1 MRLRNIPRA
10 DDTLQAHFTVIK
22 NPKEFR
28 GNWTSVFGNDRP
40 IRIEIGMGKGRFL
53 LNMAKT
59 YPNINFIGI
68 ERYSSVLLRAV
79 EKFDEDLENKTK
91 ARLEKIREQLE
102 KEQSRVLNSSSGASE
117 DTICSLRKE
126 YEEKHTE
133 YAHEILRRITE
144 V

>member
-1 MRLRNIPRA
+1 MDAILDKLTEIENAASAIVRHAEEQKDVLG
-10 DDTLQAHFTVIK
+10 Q
-22 NPKEFR
+22 EFDEKR
-28 GNWTSVFGNDRP
+28 
-40 IRIEIGMGKGRFL
+40 K
-53 LNMAKT
+53 
-59 YPNINFIGI
+59 
-68 ERYSSVLLRAV
+68 
-79 EKFDEDLENKTK
+79 KFDEDLENKTK

-117 DTICSLRKE
+117 DTICCLRKE

>member
-1 MRLRNIPRA
+1 MLQVTYLRENKAQVLEGLKKRNFGQPELV
-10 DDTLQAHFTVIK
+10 DQAIDLDEK
-22 NPKEFR
+22 RK
-28 GNWTSVFGNDRP
+28 
-40 IRIEIGMGKGRFL
+40 
-53 LNMAKT
+53 
-59 YPNINFIGI
+59 
-68 ERYSSVLLRAV
+68 
-79 EKFDEDLENKTK
+79 KFDEDLENKTK

>member
-1 MRLRNIPRA
+1 MDAILDKLTEIENAASAIVRHAEEQKDVLG
-10 DDTLQAHFTVIK
+10 Q
-22 NPKEFR
+22 EFDEKR
-28 GNWTSVFGNDRP
+28 
-40 IRIEIGMGKGRFL
+40 K
-53 LNMAKT
+53 
-59 YPNINFIGI
+59 
-68 ERYSSVLLRAV
+68 
-79 EKFDEDLENKTK
+79 KFDEDLENKTK

-102 KEQSRVLNSSSGASE
+102 KEQSRVLNSSSGASV

>member
-1 MRLRNIPRA
+1 MDAILDKLTEIENAASAIVRHAEEQKDVLG
-10 DDTLQAHFTVIK
+10 Q
-22 NPKEFR
+22 EFDEKR
-28 GNWTSVFGNDRP
+28 
-40 IRIEIGMGKGRFL
+40 K
-53 LNMAKT
+53 
-59 YPNINFIGI
+59 
-68 ERYSSVLLRAV
+68 
-79 EKFDEDLENKTK
+79 KFDEDLENKTK

-117 DTICSLRKE
+117 DTICSLLKE

>member
-1 MRLRNIPRA
+1 MDAIL
-10 DDTLQAHFTVIK
+10 DKLT
-22 NPKEFR
+22 E
-28 GNWTSVFGNDRP
+28 
-40 IRIEIGMGKGRFL
+40 IENAASAIVRHAEEQKD
-53 LNMAKT
+53 
-59 YPNINFIGI
+59 
-68 ERYSSVLLRAV
+68 VLGQ
-79 EKFDEDLENKTK
+79 EFDEDLENKTK

>member
-1 MRLRNIPRA
+1 MDAILDKLTEIENAASAIVRHAEEQKDVLG
-10 DDTLQAHFTVIK
+10 Q
-22 NPKEFR
+22 EFDEKR
-28 GNWTSVFGNDRP
+28 
-40 IRIEIGMGKGRFL
+40 K
-53 LNMAKT
+53 
-59 YPNINFIGI
+59 
-68 ERYSSVLLRAV
+68 
-79 EKFDEDLENKTK
+79 KFDEDLENKTK

-117 DTICSLRKE
+117 DTICSLWKE

>member
-1 MRLRNIPRA
+1 MDAILDKLTEIENAASAIVRHAEEQKDVLG
-10 DDTLQAHFTVIK
+10 Q
-22 NPKEFR
+22 EFDEKR
-28 GNWTSVFGNDRP
+28 
-40 IRIEIGMGKGRFL
+40 K
-53 LNMAKT
+53 
-59 YPNINFIGI
+59 
-68 ERYSSVLLRAV
+68 
-79 EKFDEDLENKTK
+79 KFDEDLENKTK

-117 DTICSLRKE
+117 HTICSLRKE

>member
-1 MRLRNIPRA
+1 MDAILDKLTEIENAASAIVRHAEEQKDVLG
-10 DDTLQAHFTVIK
+10 Q
-22 NPKEFR
+22 EFDEKR
-28 GNWTSVFGNDRP
+28 
-40 IRIEIGMGKGRFL
+40 K
-53 LNMAKT
+53 
-59 YPNINFIGI
+59 
-68 ERYSSVLLRAV
+68 
-79 EKFDEDLENKTK
+79 KFDEDLENKTK

-102 KEQSRVLNSSSGASE
+102 KEQSRVLNSSSGASA

>member
-1 MRLRNIPRA
+1 MDAILDKLTEIENAASAIVRHAEEQKDVLG
-10 DDTLQAHFTVIK
+10 Q
-22 NPKEFR
+22 EFDEKR
-28 GNWTSVFGNDRP
+28 
-40 IRIEIGMGKGRFL
+40 K
-53 LNMAKT
+53 
-59 YPNINFIGI
+59 
-68 ERYSSVLLRAV
+68 
-79 EKFDEDLENKTK
+79 KFDEDLENKTK

-117 DTICSLRKE
+117 DTIRKE

>member
-1 MRLRNIPRA
+1 MDAILDKLTEIENAASAIVRHAEEQKDVLG
-10 DDTLQAHFTVIK
+10 Q
-22 NPKEFR
+22 EFDEKR
-28 GNWTSVFGNDRP
+28 
-40 IRIEIGMGKGRFL
+40 K
-53 LNMAKT
+53 
-59 YPNINFIGI
+59 
-68 ERYSSVLLRAV
+68 
-79 EKFDEDLENKTK
+79 KFDEDLENKTK

-126 YEEKHTE
+126 DEEKHTE

>member
-1 MRLRNIPRA
+1 MEDVACILEEKVYHRDILLLTGGFLW
-10 DDTLQAHFTVIK
+10 TLFWILGQ
-22 NPKEFR
+22 EFDEKR
-28 GNWTSVFGNDRP
+28 
-40 IRIEIGMGKGRFL
+40 K
-53 LNMAKT
+53 
-59 YPNINFIGI
+59 
-68 ERYSSVLLRAV
+68 
-79 EKFDEDLENKTK
+79 KFDEDLENKTK

>member
-1 MRLRNIPRA
+1 MDAILDKLTEIENAASAIVRHAEEQKDVLG
-10 DDTLQAHFTVIK
+10 Q
-22 NPKEFR
+22 EFDEKR
-28 GNWTSVFGNDRP
+28 
-40 IRIEIGMGKGRFL
+40 K
-53 LNMAKT
+53 
-59 YPNINFIGI
+59 
-68 ERYSSVLLRAV
+68 
-79 EKFDEDLENKTK
+79 KFDEDLENK

>member
-1 MRLRNIPRA
+1 MDAILDKLTEIENAASAIVRHAEEQKDVLG
-10 DDTLQAHFTVIK
+10 Q
-22 NPKEFR
+22 EFDEKR
-28 GNWTSVFGNDRP
+28 
-40 IRIEIGMGKGRFL
+40 K
-53 LNMAKT
+53 
-59 YPNINFIGI
+59 
-68 ERYSSVLLRAV
+68 
-79 EKFDEDLENKTK
+79 KFDEDLENKTK

-126 YEEKHTE
+126 YEEKHKE